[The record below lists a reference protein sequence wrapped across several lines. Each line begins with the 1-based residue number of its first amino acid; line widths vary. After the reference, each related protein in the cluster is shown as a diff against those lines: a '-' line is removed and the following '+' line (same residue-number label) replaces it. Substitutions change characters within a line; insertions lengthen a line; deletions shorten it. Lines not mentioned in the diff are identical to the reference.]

1 MTNFAIMRC
10 KKIKT
15 AGSVAASL
23 QHCFRERE
31 TLNANP
37 ELTPNNQHL
46 AARSSDEAM
55 GKLRELLPEK
65 RRKDAVLAV
74 EYVMTASPEW
84 WQEASEW
91 KREKFFERS
100 LEWLEAKYGKDR
112 VIVATVHQDE
122 LTPHLSAF
130 VVPLTADG
138 RLSAKEFVGN
148 RETLRTDQS
157 TYAQAVEKLGLSRGL
172 RGSPA
177 NHQRVR
183 TYYAAI
189 QAPIEHPVLRPEGL
203 MPQVLKKG
211 LLRNELETPAHVAA
225 RITRSMHKAYAP
237 ALSGAQEARQAKEA
251 ARNMA
256 SKAAELQQQMAD
268 VQRYYDVLQQMPEEM
283 RRQLYGRFLNAANSL
298 KRDEEIRVSQTQ
310 RQEQENHRL
319 AIQRERDLEARQ
331 EIKNKASE
339 KLQESAKEVKRTNPG
354 PKP

>member
-31 TLNANP
+31 TPNANL
-37 ELTPNNQHL
+37 ELTPQNEHL

-84 WQEASEW
+84 WLEASQW

-100 LEWLEAKYGKDR
+100 LEWLEGKYGKDR
-112 VIVATVHQDE
+112 VVVATVHQDE

-130 VVPLTADG
+130 VVPLTQDG

-148 RETLRTDQS
+148 REKLRADQTD
-157 TYAQAVEKLGLSRGL
+157 YAAKVEKLGLTRGL

-177 NHQRVR
+177 HHQRVR
-183 TYYAAI
+183 TYYAAM
-189 QAPIEHPVLRPEGL
+189 QAPAQHPVLRPEGL
-203 MPQVLKKG
+203 TPQVLKKG
-211 LLRNELETPAHVAA
+211 LLRNELETPAQVAA
-225 RITRSMHKAYAP
+225 RITKSMQAAYAP
-237 ALSGAQEARQAKEA
+237 ALSGAQEARQAKET

-256 SKAAELQQQMAD
+256 SKAAELQQQMD
-268 VQRYYDVLQQMPEEM
+268 EVQRYYDVLERMPEDI
-283 RRQLYGRFLNAANSL
+283 RRQLYGKFLNAANSL
-298 KRDEEIRVSQTQ
+298 QRDAEIRASMSQ
-310 RQEQENHRL
+310 RQIQEDQRQ
-319 AIQRERDLEARQ
+319 AMQRELEARQ
-331 EIKNKASE
+331 EIKNKATQ
-339 KLQESAKEVKRTNPG
+339 KHQESAKEEKRINPG

>member
-31 TLNANP
+31 TPNANP
-37 ELTPNNQHL
+37 ELTPQNQHL

-100 LEWLEAKYGKDR
+100 LEWLEGKYGKDR
-112 VIVATVHQDE
+112 VVAATVHQDE

-130 VVPLTADG
+130 VVPLTQDG

-148 RETLRTDQS
+148 REKLRADQTD
-157 TYAQAVEKLGLSRGL
+157 YAAKVEKLGLTRGL

-177 NHQRVR
+177 HHQRVR
-183 TYYAAI
+183 TYYAAM
-189 QAPIEHPVLRPEGL
+189 QAPAQHPVLRPEGL
-203 MPQVLKKG
+203 TPQVLKKG
-211 LLRNELETPAHVAA
+211 LLRNELETPAQVAA
-225 RITRSMHKAYAP
+225 RITKSMQAAYAP
-237 ALSGAQEARQAKEA
+237 ALSGAQEARQAKDL
-251 ARNMA
+251 ARKMA
-256 SKAAELQQQMAD
+256 SKATELQQQMD
-268 VQRYYDVLQQMPEEM
+268 EVQRYYDVLERMPEDI
-283 RRQLYGRFLNAANSL
+283 RRQLYGKFLNAANSL
-298 KRDEEIRVSQTQ
+298 QRDAEISASVSQRQIQEDQ
-310 RQEQENHRL
+310 RQ
-319 AIQRERDLEARQ
+319 AMQRELEARQ
-331 EIKNKASE
+331 EIKNKATQ
-339 KLQESAKEVKRTNPG
+339 KQQESAKEEKRINPG

>member
-1 MTNFAIMRC
+1 MTSFAIMRC

-31 TLNANP
+31 TPNADP
-37 ELTPNNQHL
+37 DLTPQNQHF

-55 GKLRELLPEK
+55 GKLRALLPEK

-84 WQEASEW
+84 WQSASEW
-91 KREKFFERS
+91 QQNRFFERS
-100 LEWLEAKYGKDR
+100 LEWLEGKYGKDR
-112 VIVATVHQDE
+112 VVAATVHRDE

-130 VVPLTADG
+130 VVPLTHDG

-148 RETLRTDQS
+148 RALLRADQTD
-157 TYAQAVEKLGLSRGL
+157 YAAKVEKLGLKRGL

-177 NHQRVR
+177 HHQRVR

-189 QAPIEHPVLRPEGL
+189 QAPAEHSVLRPEGL
-203 MPQVLKKG
+203 TPQVLKKG
-211 LLRNELETPAHVAA
+211 LLRNELETPAQVAA
-225 RITRSMHKAYAP
+225 RINRSMHAAYAP
-237 ALSGAQEARQAKEA
+237 ALSGAQEARQAKVA

-283 RRQLYGRFLNAANSL
+283 RRQLYGKFLNAANSL
-298 KRDEEIRVSQTQ
+298 KRDEELRLSQVQ
-310 RQEQENHRL
+310 RQAQEEQRL
-319 AIQRERDLEARQ
+319 SMRRELEARQ
-331 EIKNKASE
+331 ETRNKASQE
-339 KLQESAKEVKRTNPG
+339 HQESAKEVKRINPG

>member
-31 TLNANP
+31 TPNANP
-37 ELTPNNQHL
+37 ELSPDNQHF

-55 GKLRELLPEK
+55 GKLRALLPEK
-65 RRKDAVLAV
+65 RRKDAVLSV
-74 EYVMTASPEW
+74 EYVMTASPDW
-84 WQEASEW
+84 WLEASEW

-130 VVPLTADG
+130 VVPLTSDG

-148 RETLRTDQS
+148 RSQLRTDQTS
-157 TYAQAVEKLGLSRGL
+157 YAEKVEKLGLKRGV

-177 NHQRVR
+177 HHQRVR

-189 QAPIEHPVLRPEGL
+189 QAPAEHYVLRPEGL
-203 MPQVLKKG
+203 TPQVLKKG
-211 LLRNELETPAHVAA
+211 LLRNELETPAQVAA
-225 RITRSMHKAYAP
+225 RITASMQKSYAP
-237 ALSGAQEARQAKEA
+237 ALAGAQEVRQAKES

-268 VQRYYDVLQQMPEEM
+268 VQRYYDVLKQMPEDM
-283 RRQLYGRFLNAANSL
+283 RRQLYGKFLNAANSL
-298 KRDEEIRVSQTQ
+298 KRDEEIRVSQAQ
-310 RQEQENHRL
+310 RQVQEDQRL
-319 AIQRERDLEARQ
+319 AMQRELETRH
-331 EIKNKASE
+331 EIKNKAPE
-339 KLQESAKEVKRTNPG
+339 KPQESTKEVNRIKPG
-354 PKP
+354 AKP

>member
-1 MTNFAIMRC
+1 MTSFAIMRC

-31 TLNANP
+31 TPNANP
-37 ELTPNNQHL
+37 ELTPQNQHL

-91 KREKFFERS
+91 KREKFFARS
-100 LEWLEAKYGKDR
+100 LEWLEGKYGKNR

-130 VVPLTADG
+130 VVPLTQDG

-148 RETLRTDQS
+148 REKLRADQTD
-157 TYAQAVEKLGLSRGL
+157 YAAKVEKLGLKRGVL
-172 RGSPA
+172 GSPA
-177 NHQRVR
+177 HHQRVR

-189 QAPIEHPVLRPEGL
+189 QAPAEHHVLRPDGL
-203 MPQVLKKG
+203 EPRILKKG
-211 LLRNELETPAHVAA
+211 ILRNELETPEQVAA
-225 RITRSMHKAYAP
+225 RITASLHKAYEPSLA
-237 ALSGAQEARQAKEA
+237 GAQEARQAKET
-251 ARNMA
+251 ARIMA
-256 SKAAELQQQMAD
+256 SKAAEMQQQMAE
-268 VQRYYDVLQQMPEEM
+268 VQRYYDVLHQMPEDM
-283 RRQLYGRFLNAANSL
+283 RRKLYGKFLNAANSL
-298 KRDEEIRVSQTQ
+298 KREEDTRASEARRLTQ
-310 RQEQENHRL
+310 EEQRL
-319 AIQRERDLEARQ
+319 AMQRELEARH
-331 EIKNKASE
+331 EIKNKAHPE
-339 KLQESAKEVKRTNPG
+339 HQDR
-354 PKP
+354 PKPSKNGYGPPKP

>member
-10 KKIKT
+10 KKIKMF
-15 AGSVAASL
+15 GSVAASL

-31 TLNANP
+31 TLNADP
-37 ELTPNNQHL
+37 ELTPQNQHL
-46 AARSSDEAM
+46 SARSSDEAM

-112 VIVATVHQDE
+112 VIVASVHQDE

-148 RETLRTDQS
+148 REMLRNDQS

-177 NHQRVR
+177 THQRVR

-189 QAPIEHPVLRPEGL
+189 QAPVEHPVLRPEGL
-203 MPQVLKKG
+203 TPQVLKKG
-211 LLRNELETPAHVAA
+211 LLRNELETPVQVAA
-225 RITRSMHKAYAP
+225 RITKSMHKAYAP
-237 ALSGAQEARQAKEA
+237 AISIAQEARQAKEA
-251 ARNMA
+251 ARNLA
-256 SKAAELQQQMAD
+256 SKAAELQQQMAE
-268 VQRYYDVLQQMPEEM
+268 VQCYYDILQQMPEEM
-283 RRQLYGRFLNAANSL
+283 RRQLYGKFLNAANSL
-298 KRDEEIRVSQTQ
+298 KRDAEIRFNQEQRLSQEQ
-310 RQEQENHRL
+310 QRLAMRQE
-319 AIQRERDLEARQ
+319 LEA
-331 EIKNKASE
+331 K
-339 KLQESAKEVKRTNPG
+339 QESKNEASHRPQERLKEVKHIKPG

>member
-1 MTNFAIMRC
+1 
-10 KKIKT
+10 
-15 AGSVAASL
+15 
-23 QHCFRERE
+23 
-31 TLNANP
+31 
-37 ELTPNNQHL
+37 
-46 AARSSDEAM
+46 M

-84 WQEASEW
+84 WQEASGW

-100 LEWLEAKYGKDR
+100 LEWLETKYGKDR

-189 QAPIEHPVLRPEGL
+189 QAPVEHPVLRPEGL
-203 MPQVLKKG
+203 TPQVLKKG
-211 LLRNELETPAHVAA
+211 LLRNELETPAQVAA
-225 RITRSMHKAYAP
+225 RITTSMHKAYAP

-283 RRQLYGRFLNAANSL
+283 RRQLYGKFLNAAKSL
-298 KRDEEIRVSQTQ
+298 KRDEEIRASQNQ
-310 RQEQENHRL
+310 RQEQENQRL
-319 AIQRERDLEARQ
+319 AMQRELEARQ
-331 EIKNKASE
+331 GIKNKAPE
-339 KLQESAKEVKRTNPG
+339 KPQESAKDLNRINPG

>member
-1 MTNFAIMRC
+1 MTSFAIMRC

-31 TLNANP
+31 TPNADP
-37 ELTPNNQHL
+37 ELTPQNQHL

-55 GKLRELLPEK
+55 GKLRAMLPEK

-100 LEWLEAKYGKDR
+100 LEWLEGKYGKDR

-130 VVPLTADG
+130 VVPLTQDG

-148 RETLRTDQS
+148 RDKLRADQTD
-157 TYAQAVEKLGLSRGL
+157 YATKVEKLGLKRGV

-177 NHQRVR
+177 HHQRVR

-189 QAPIEHPVLRPEGL
+189 QAPAEHPVLNPEGL
-203 MPQVLKKG
+203 TPRLLKKG
-211 LLRNELETPAHVAA
+211 FLRNELETPAQVAA
-225 RITRSMHKAYAP
+225 RITTSMHKAYAP
-237 ALSGAQEARQAKEA
+237 VLSGAQEARQAKEA
-251 ARNMA
+251 AKNMA
-256 SKAAELQQQMAD
+256 VKAAELQQQMTE
-268 VQRYYDVLQQMPEEM
+268 VQRYYDVLQQMPDDM
-283 RRQLYGRFLNAANSL
+283 RRKLYGKFLNAANSL
-298 KRDEEIRVSQTQ
+298 KRDEEIRVSQAQ
-310 RQEQENHRL
+310 RLIQEEQRL
-319 AIQRERDLEARQ
+319 AMQRELELKVRQ
-331 EIKNKASE
+331 EIKNKASQMHHE
-339 KLQESAKEVKRTNPG
+339 APG
-354 PKP
+354 TSSRPGGGRKP

>member
-31 TLNANP
+31 TPNANP
-37 ELTPNNQHL
+37 ELSPENRHF

-55 GKLRELLPEK
+55 GRLRELLPEK

-91 KREKFFERS
+91 KQEKFFERS

-177 NHQRVR
+177 THQRVK

-189 QAPIEHPVLRPEGL
+189 QAPAEHPVLRPEGL
-203 MPQVLKKG
+203 TPQVLRKG
-211 LLRNELETPAHVAA
+211 LLRNELETPVQVVA
-225 RITRSMHKAYAP
+225 RINKSMHEAYAP
-237 ALSGAQEARQAKEA
+237 ALAGAQEARQAKEL

-283 RRQLYGRFLNAANSL
+283 RRQLFGKFLNAANSL
-298 KRDEEIRVSQTQ
+298 KRDEEIRASQAQ
-310 RQEQENHRL
+310 RLVQDNQRL
-319 AIQRERDLEARQ
+319 AMQRDLEVRQ
-331 EIKNKASE
+331 EVKNKAPE
-339 KLQESAKEVKRTNPG
+339 KLQESMKEARRINPH